1 LRKVLKKILHPV
13 LKPLAAW
20 HFRKPREYRYED
32 LVLTVLPTVF
42 HPGIYLSTSIL
53 VEFILR
59 QDLNQKS
66 FLELGAGSGL
76 VSFVAAKNGALV
88 TATDINPEA
97 IKGLKANAEKNQLN
111 VSAVHSNLFENVNP
125 NDFDVIVIN
134 PPYYPRAPNS
144 NSELAFYC
152 GDEFEYFHALFGQLE
167 KMLNKA
173 STEIYM
179 ILSEDCELK
188 QIREIASANQFDL
201 EIVHEEKKMQERN
214 YIFKF
219 VRNE

>member
-1 LRKVLKKILHPV
+1 MHPV

-20 HFRKPREYRYED
+20 HFRKPRKYRYED

-53 VEFILR
+53 VEFILK
-59 QDLNQKS
+59 QDIDQKR

-76 VSFVAAKNGALV
+76 VSFIAAKNGALV

-97 IKGLKANAEKNQLN
+97 IKGLKANAETNQIT

-134 PPYYPRAPNS
+134 PPYYPKAPNS
-144 NSELAFYC
+144 NSEMAFYC
-152 GDEFEYFHALFGQLE
+152 GEEFEYFHSLFGQLKE
-167 KMLNKA
+167 MLSKS
-173 STEIYM
+173 STEVYM
-179 ILSEDCELK
+179 ILSEDCELDK
-188 QIREIASANQFDL
+188 IREIGSLSGFGL